1 MGFFAKL
8 FPSGDAPG
16 GGGNGGGPA
25 VYADTEASDSEPS
38 VIRDGDLAYTRAKG
52 GNGSKPSYQEAVGAP
67 VESESPLGYHVNWI
81 AVIFLNINM
90 MIGTGVFSTPASI
103 LNRTGSIGLALM
115 YWVIGFL
122 MASAGFSVYLELA
135 SYFPNRSGSEV
146 VFLEQAYPRPRHFF
160 PVAFAVQSVI
170 LSFSS
175 SNAVVLSRYLW
186 RMADITPSEWQ
197 MRGVAIAAYTLAVV
211 FVIAHNRYSLWL
223 VNFIGVLKI
232 LTLVFISVAGL
243 VVLGG
248 NVKHI
253 PDPKANFRNAFEGTT
268 SNGNDLSSALVSIVF
283 SYAGYYNAF
292 NMTNE
297 IRNPVPTLRR
307 NGAASLATVAVLYL
321 LCNVA
326 YFAAVPK
333 AEFEGA
339 SEIAAA
345 VFFSKLFGGS
355 RAAANALNF
364 LVLLSAFGNLLAVLI
379 GSSRMIREIGRLT
392 VFILAPR
399 QGVLPF
405 TNFWVSTKPFGTPLG
420 PYLLKWIMTFIM
432 IVAPPA
438 GDAFSFVVDLASYP
452 SAMFNFAMTLGVF
465 ILRRRRRRS
474 GIGRSE
480 FRAWDVVVVF
490 FLAVQ
495 VFILAMPWWPP
506 KGGPYAGSVSFW
518 YATYCVV
525 GIGIILLCVLY
536 YVAWMHVF
544 PRWLGY
550 EIRTEIVNVDA
561 NGANTHRLV
570 RVPKADVA
578 RWDEEHDEAGNLRRR
593 HGGAAATTTELE
605 SNNSNEKVL

>member
-1 MGFFAKL
+1 MVFSKFF
-8 FPSGDAPG
+8 G
-16 GGGNGGGPA
+16 GGEKSEPE
-25 VYADTEASDSEPS
+25 YRADAEASDSEPS
-38 VIRDGDLAYTRAKG
+38 IIHDGDLAYTRQKG

-67 VESESPLGYHVNWI
+67 VESNSPLGYNVNWA

-146 VFLEQAYPRPRHFF
+146 VYLEQEYPRPKHFF

-175 SNAVVLSRYLW
+175 SNAVGKFKGASPSRSLATISLPVLSRYLW
-186 RMADITPSEWQ
+186 RMADTTPSEWQ
-197 MRGVAIAAYTLAVV
+197 MRGVAIAAYTLAVI
-211 FVIAHNRYSLWL
+211 FVVAHNKYSLWL
-223 VNFIGVLKI
+223 VNFIGVLKV
-232 LTLVFISVAGL
+232 LTLVFISIAGL

-268 SNGNDLSSALVSIVF
+268 SNGNDLSGALVSIVF

-297 IRNPVPTLRR
+297 IKNPIPTLKR
-307 NGAASLATVAVLYL
+307 NGVISLGTVAVLYM
-321 LCNVA
+321 LCNIA
-326 YFAAVPK
+326 YFATVPK
-333 AEFEGA
+333 AEFKEA

-345 VFFSKLFGGS
+345 VFFSKLFGES
-355 RAAANALNF
+355 RAAANVLNF

-379 GSSRMIREIGRLT
+379 GSSRMIREIGR
-392 VFILAPR
+392 

-405 TNFWVSTKPFGTPLG
+405 TDFWVSTKPFGTPLG
-420 PYLLKWIMTFIM
+420 PYLLKWGMTFIM

-452 SAMFNFAMTLGVF
+452 SAMFNFAMTFGVF
-465 ILRRRRRRS
+465 LLRRRRTRS
-474 GIGRSE
+474 GIGRSD
-480 FRAWDVVVVF
+480 FRAWDFVVVF

-525 GIGIILLCVLY
+525 GIGIMIICGLY
-536 YVAWMHVF
+536 YVFWMYLL
-544 PRWLGY
+544 PKWMNY
-550 EIRTEIVNVDA
+550 EIRPEIVDIDA

-570 RVPKADVA
+570 KVPKAEVA
-578 RWDEEHDEAGNLRRR
+578 KWDEEHDEAGNLRRR
-593 HGGAAATTTELE
+593 NVTTVE
-605 SNNSNEKVL
+605 STGSNEKV

>member
-1 MGFFAKL
+1 MVFSRL
-8 FPSGDAPG
+8 FPSEKSG
-16 GGGNGGGPA
+16 G
-25 VYADTEASDSEPS
+25 ADSTVRADPEASDSEPS
-38 VIRDGDLAYTRAKG
+38 IIHDGDLAYTRVKG

-67 VESESPLGYHVNWI
+67 VEADSPLGYHVNWVAI
-81 AVIFLNINM
+81 IFLNINM
-90 MIGTGVFSTPASI
+90 MVGTGVFSTPASI

-146 VFLEQAYPRPRHFF
+146 VYLEQQYPRPKHFF

-197 MRGVAIAAYTLAVV
+197 MRGVAIAAYTLAVICV
-211 FVIAHNRYSLWL
+211 LAHNRYSLWL
-223 VNFIGVLKI
+223 VNFIGVLKL
-232 LTLVFISVAGL
+232 LTLVFISIAGL

-268 SNGNDLSSALVSIVF
+268 SNGNDLSNALVSIIF

-297 IRNPVPTLRR
+297 IKNPIPTLKK
-307 NGAASLATVAVLYL
+307 NGIISLLTVAILYM
-321 LCNVA
+321 LCNIA

-333 AEFEGA
+333 AEFKGA

-355 RAAANALNF
+355 KAAANVLNF

-379 GSSRMIREIGRLT
+379 GSSRMIREIGR
-392 VFILAPR
+392 

-420 PYLLKWIMTFIM
+420 PYMLKWTMTFIM

-438 GDAFSFVVDLASYP
+438 GDAFSFDAVVDLASYP
-452 SAMFNFAMTLGVF
+452 SAIFNFAMTFGVF
-465 ILRRRRRRS
+465 VLRRRRQRS
-474 GIGRSE
+474 GISRSE
-480 FRAWDVVVVF
+480 FRAWDFVVLF
-490 FLAVQ
+490 FLAIQ
-495 VFILAMPWWPP
+495 VFVLAMPWWPP

-525 GIGIILLCVLY
+525 GIGIILLCILY
-536 YVAWMHVF
+536 YVLWMYVL

-550 EIRTEIVNVDA
+550 EIRTEIVEVDS

-570 RVPKADVA
+570 RVPKAEVA
-578 RWDEEHDEAGNLRRR
+578 AWDEVHDEAGNLRRR
-593 HGGAAATTTELE
+593 HVSTELD
-605 SNNSNEKVL
+605 SGNSNEKGL

>member
-8 FPSGDAPG
+8 FPSGDAS
-16 GGGNGGGPA
+16 GGGNSGGPA

-38 VIRDGDLAYTRAKG
+38 IIRDGDLAYTRVKG

-67 VESESPLGYHVNWI
+67 VESDSPLGYHVNWV

-232 LTLVFISVAGL
+232 LTLVFISIAGL

-297 IRNPVPTLRR
+297 IRNPIPTLRK
-307 NGAASLATVAVLYL
+307 NGVASLVTVAVLYL

-345 VFFSKLFGGS
+345 VFFSKLFGDS
-355 RAAANALNF
+355 RAAANVLNF

-379 GSSRMIREIGRLT
+379 GSSRMIREIG
-392 VFILAPR
+392 R

-570 RVPKADVA
+570 RVPKAEVA

-593 HGGAAATTTELE
+593 HGAATTTTTTTTELE
-605 SNNSNEKVL
+605 SSNSNEKVL

>member
-1 MGFFAKL
+1 MVFSKL
-8 FPSGDAPG
+8 FG
-16 GGGNGGGPA
+16 GGEKSEPEYR
-25 VYADTEASDSEPS
+25 VDHEASDSEPS
-38 VIRDGDLAYTRAKG
+38 IIHDGNLAYTRQKG

-67 VESESPLGYHVNWI
+67 VESQSPLGYHVGWA

-103 LNRTGSIGLALM
+103 LNRTGSVGLALL

-122 MASAGFSVYLELA
+122 MAAAGFSVYLELA

-146 VFLEQAYPRPRHFF
+146 VYLEQQYPRPKHFF

-197 MRGVAIAAYTLAVV
+197 MRGVAIAAYTLAVICV
-211 FVIAHNRYSLWL
+211 LAHNRYSLWL

-232 LTLVFISVAGL
+232 LTLVFISIAGL

-268 SNGNDLSSALVSIVF
+268 NNGNDLSNALVSIIF

-297 IRNPVPTLRR
+297 IKNPIPTLKK
-307 NGAASLATVAVLYL
+307 NGIISLGTVAILYM
-321 LCNVA
+321 LCNIA
-326 YFAAVPK
+326 YFATVSK
-333 AEFEGA
+333 AEFAEA

-345 VFFSKLFGGS
+345 VFFSKLFGES
-355 RAAANALNF
+355 KAAANVLNF

-379 GSSRMIREIGRLT
+379 GSSRMIREIGR
-392 VFILAPR
+392 

-405 TNFWVSTKPFGTPLG
+405 TEFWVSTKPFGTPLG
-420 PYLLKWIMTFIM
+420 PYLLKWAMTFIM

-438 GDAFSFVVDLASYP
+438 GDAFSFVVDLQTYP
-452 SAMFNFAMTLGVF
+452 SAMFNFAMTYGVF

-474 GIGRSE
+474 GIGRSD
-480 FRAWDVVVVF
+480 FQAWDFVVLF
-490 FLAVQ
+490 FLAIQ
-495 VFILAMPWWPP
+495 VFVLAMPWWPP

-525 GIGIILLCVLY
+525 GIGIMIVCGLY
-536 YVAWMHVF
+536 YVFWMYLL
-544 PRWLGY
+544 PKWMGY
-550 EIRTEIVNVDA
+550 EIRTEIVEVD
-561 NGANTHRLV
+561 NDGANTHRLV
-570 RVPKADVA
+570 KVPKAEVA
-578 RWDEEHDEAGNLRRR
+578 QWDSEHDEAGNLRRR
-593 HGGAAATTTELE
+593 DVTTVEIE
-605 SNNSNEKVL
+605 SSGSNEKTA

>member
-8 FPSGDAPG
+8 FPSGDAS
-16 GGGNGGGPA
+16 GGGNSGGPA
-25 VYADTEASDSEPS
+25 AYADTEASDSEPS
-38 VIRDGDLAYTRAKG
+38 IIRDGDLAYTRVKG

-67 VESESPLGYHVNWI
+67 VESDSPLGYHVNWI

-232 LTLVFISVAGL
+232 LTLVFISIAGL

-253 PDPKANFRNAFEGTT
+253 PDPKANFRDAFEGTT

-297 IRNPVPTLRR
+297 IRNPIPTLRK
-307 NGAASLATVAVLYL
+307 NGVASLVTVAVLYL

-345 VFFSKLFGGS
+345 VFFSKLFGDS
-355 RAAANALNF
+355 RAAANVLNF

-379 GSSRMIREIGRLT
+379 GSSRMIREIG
-392 VFILAPR
+392 R

-480 FRAWDVVVVF
+480 FRAWDAVVVF

-550 EIRTEIVNVDA
+550 EIRTEIVDVDA

-570 RVPKADVA
+570 RVPKAEVA
-578 RWDEEHDEAGNLRRR
+578 RWDEEHDEAGKLRRR
-593 HGGAAATTTELE
+593 HGAAAATATTTELE
-605 SNNSNEKVL
+605 SSNSNENVL

>member
-1 MGFFAKL
+1 MVFSKFF
-8 FPSGDAPG
+8 G
-16 GGGNGGGPA
+16 GGEKSEPEYRVDA
-25 VYADTEASDSEPS
+25 EASDSEPS
-38 VIRDGDLAYTRAKG
+38 IIHDGDLAYTRQKG

-67 VESESPLGYHVNWI
+67 VESNSPLGYNVNWA

-90 MIGTGVFSTPASI
+90 MIGTAASI

-146 VFLEQAYPRPRHFF
+146 VYLEQEYPRPKHFF

-186 RMADITPSEWQ
+186 RMADTTPSEWQ
-197 MRGVAIAAYTLAVV
+197 MRGVAIAAYTLAVI
-211 FVIAHNRYSLWL
+211 FVIAHNKYSLWL
-223 VNFIGVLKI
+223 VNFIGVLKV
-232 LTLVFISVAGL
+232 LTLVFISIAGL

-268 SNGNDLSSALVSIVF
+268 SNGNDLSGALVSIVF

-297 IRNPVPTLRR
+297 IKNPIPTLKR
-307 NGAASLATVAVLYL
+307 NGVISLGTVAVLYM
-321 LCNVA
+321 LCNIA
-326 YFAAVPK
+326 YFATVPK
-333 AEFEGA
+333 AEFKGA

-345 VFFSKLFGGS
+345 VFFSKLFGES
-355 RAAANALNF
+355 RAAANVLNF

-379 GSSRMIREIGRLT
+379 GSSRMIREIGR
-392 VFILAPR
+392 

-405 TNFWVSTKPFGTPLG
+405 TDFWVSTKPFGTPLG
-420 PYLLKWIMTFIM
+420 PYLLKWGMTFIM

-452 SAMFNFAMTLGVF
+452 SAMFNFAMTFGVF
-465 ILRRRRRRS
+465 LLRRRRTRS
-474 GIGRSE
+474 GIGRSD
-480 FRAWDVVVVF
+480 FRAWDFVVVF

-525 GIGIILLCVLY
+525 GIGMRGVVVTNSAPSMIICGLY
-536 YVAWMHVF
+536 YVFWMYLL
-544 PRWLGY
+544 PKWMNY
-550 EIRTEIVNVDA
+550 EIRPEIVDIDA

-570 RVPKADVA
+570 KVPKAEVA
-578 RWDEEHDEAGNLRRR
+578 KWDEEHDEAGNLRRR
-593 HGGAAATTTELE
+593 NVTTVE
-605 SNNSNEKVL
+605 SNGSNEKV

>member
-1 MGFFAKL
+1 MVFGKL
-8 FPSGDAPG
+8 FG
-16 GGGNGGGPA
+16 GGEKSSDPEYR
-25 VYADTEASDSEPS
+25 VDTEASDSEPS
-38 VIRDGDLAYTRAKG
+38 IIHDGNLAYTRQKG

-67 VESESPLGYHVNWI
+67 VESNSPLGYNVGWA

-103 LNRTGSIGLALM
+103 LNRTGSIGLSLI
-115 YWVIGFL
+115 YWLIGFL

-146 VFLEQAYPRPRHFF
+146 VYLEQAYPRPKHFF

-197 MRGVAIAAYTLAVV
+197 MRGVAIAAYTLAVICV
-211 FVIAHNRYSLWL
+211 LAHNRYSLWL
-223 VNFIGVLKI
+223 VNAIGVLKI
-232 LTLVFISVAGL
+232 LTLVFIGIAGL

-248 NVKHI
+248 NIKHI
-253 PDPKANFRNAFEGTT
+253 PDPKANFRNAFDGTT
-268 SNGNDLSSALVSIVF
+268 TNGNDLSNALVSIIF

-297 IRNPVPTLRR
+297 IKNPIPTLKR
-307 NGAASLATVAVLYL
+307 NGVISLGTVAVLYM

-326 YFAAVPK
+326 YFATVSK
-333 AEFEGA
+333 AEFAEA

-345 VFFSKLFGGS
+345 VFFSKLFGES
-355 RAAANALNF
+355 RAAANVLNF

-379 GSSRMIREIGRLT
+379 GSSRMIREIGR
-392 VFILAPR
+392 

-405 TNFWVSTKPFGTPLG
+405 TNFWVSTRPFGTPLG
-420 PYLLKWIMTFIM
+420 PYLLKWAMTFFM

-438 GDAFSFVVDLASYP
+438 GDAFSFVVDLQTYP
-452 SAMFNFAMTLGVF
+452 SAMFNFAMTYGVF

-474 GIGRSE
+474 GIGRSD
-480 FRAWDVVVVF
+480 FRAWDFVVVF
-490 FLAVQ
+490 FLAIQ
-495 VFILAMPWWPP
+495 VFVLAMPWWPP
-506 KGGPYAGSVSFW
+506 KGGPYTGSVSFW

-525 GIGIILLCVLY
+525 GIGIMIVCGLY
-536 YVAWMHVF
+536 YVFWMYLL
-544 PRWLGY
+544 PKWMGY
-550 EIRTEIVNVDA
+550 EIRTEIVEVGND
-561 NGANTHRLV
+561 GANTHRLV
-570 RVPKADVA
+570 KVPKAEVVQWDV
-578 RWDEEHDEAGNLRRR
+578 EHDEAGNLRRR
-593 HGGAAATTTELE
+593 NVTTVEIE
-605 SNNSNEKVL
+605 SSGSNEKTV

>member
-1 MGFFAKL
+1 MVFGKL
-8 FPSGDAPG
+8 FG
-16 GGGNGGGPA
+16 GGEKSSEPEYR
-25 VYADTEASDSEPS
+25 VDTEASDSEPS
-38 VIRDGDLAYTRAKG
+38 IIHDGNLAYTRQKG

-67 VESESPLGYHVNWI
+67 VESNSPLGYNVGWA

-103 LNRTGSIGLALM
+103 LNRTGSIGLSLI
-115 YWVIGFL
+115 YWLIGFL

-146 VFLEQAYPRPRHFF
+146 VYLEQAYPRPKHFF

-197 MRGVAIAAYTLAVV
+197 MRGVAIAAYTLAVICV
-211 FVIAHNRYSLWL
+211 LAHNRYSLWL
-223 VNFIGVLKI
+223 VNAIGVLKI
-232 LTLVFISVAGL
+232 LTLVFISIAGL

-248 NVKHI
+248 NIKHI
-253 PDPKANFRNAFEGTT
+253 PDPKANFRNAFDGTT
-268 SNGNDLSSALVSIVF
+268 TNGNDLSNALVSIIF

-297 IRNPVPTLRR
+297 IKNPIPTLKR
-307 NGAASLATVAVLYL
+307 NGVISLGTVAVLYM

-326 YFAAVPK
+326 YFATVSK
-333 AEFEGA
+333 AEFAEA

-345 VFFSKLFGGS
+345 VFFSKLFGES
-355 RAAANALNF
+355 RAAANVLNF

-379 GSSRMIREIGRLT
+379 GSSRMIREIGR
-392 VFILAPR
+392 

-405 TNFWVSTKPFGTPLG
+405 TNFWVSTRPFGTPLG
-420 PYLLKWIMTFIM
+420 PYLLKWAMTFIM

-438 GDAFSFVVDLASYP
+438 GDAFSFVVDLQTYP
-452 SAMFNFAMTLGVF
+452 SAMFNFAMTYGVF

-474 GIGRSE
+474 GIGRSD
-480 FRAWDVVVVF
+480 FRAWDLVVVF
-490 FLAVQ
+490 FLAIQ
-495 VFILAMPWWPP
+495 VFVLAMPWWPP

-525 GIGIILLCVLY
+525 GIGIMIVCGLY
-536 YVAWMHVF
+536 YVFWMYLL
-544 PRWLGY
+544 PKWMGY
-550 EIRTEIVNVDA
+550 EIRTEIVEVGND
-561 NGANTHRLV
+561 GANTHRLV
-570 RVPKADVA
+570 KVPKAEVVQ
-578 RWDEEHDEAGNLRRR
+578 WDAEHDEAGNLRRR
-593 HGGAAATTTELE
+593 NVTTVEIE
-605 SNNSNEKVL
+605 SSGSNEKTV

>member
-1 MGFFAKL
+1 MGFLEKL
-8 FPSGDAPG
+8 FPSGDTTGSG
-16 GGGNGGGPA
+16 GGGTA
-25 VYADTEASDSEPS
+25 VNADTEASDSEPS
-38 VIRDGDLAYTRAKG
+38 IIHDGGLAYTRVKG
-52 GNGSKPSYQEAVGAP
+52 GNGSNPSYQEAVGAP
-67 VESESPLGYHVNWI
+67 VESDSPLGYHVNWVAI
-81 AVIFLNINM
+81 IFLNVNM
-90 MIGTGVFSTPASI
+90 MVGTGVFSTPASF
-103 LNRTGSIGLALM
+103 LNRTGSVGLALV

-122 MASAGFSVYLELA
+122 MAAAGFSVYLELA

-146 VFLEQAYPRPRHFF
+146 VYLEQAYPRPKHFF

-170 LSFSS
+170 LSFIS
-175 SNAVVLSRYLW
+175 SNAVDAR
-186 RMADITPSEWQ
+186 RRH
-197 MRGVAIAAYTLAVV
+197 RGVAIAAYTLAVIC
-211 FVIAHNRYSLWL
+211 VIAHNRYSLWL

-248 NVKHI
+248 NVKHV
-253 PDPKANFRNAFEGTT
+253 PDPRVNFRNAFEGAT

-283 SYAGYYNAF
+283 SDAGYYNAF

-297 IRNPVPTLRR
+297 VRNPIPTLRK
-307 NGAASLATVAVLYL
+307 NGAFSLLTVAVLYV
-321 LCNVA
+321 LCNIA

-333 AEFEGA
+333 AEFESA

-345 VFFSKLFGGS
+345 AFFSKLFGGS
-355 RAAANALNF
+355 RAAANVLNF

-379 GSSRMIREIGRLT
+379 GTSRMIREIGR
-392 VFILAPR
+392 

-405 TNFWVSTKPFGTPLG
+405 TSFWVSTKPFGTPLG
-420 PYLLKWIMTFIM
+420 PYLLKWVMNFIM

-452 SAMFNFAMTLGVF
+452 SAIFNFAMTLGVF
-465 ILRRRRRRS
+465 LLRRRRRRS
-474 GIGRSE
+474 GISRSE

-506 KGGPYAGSVSFW
+506 KGGPYAGNVSFW

-525 GIGIILLCVLY
+525 GIGIIVLRVLY
-536 YVAWMHVF
+536 YVAWMHVL

-550 EIRTEIVNVDA
+550 EIRSEIVNVDA

-570 RVPKADVA
+570 RVPKAEVA
-578 RWDEEHDEAGNLRRR
+578 RWDDEHDEAGNLRRR
-593 HGGAAATTTELE
+593 HATTTPELE
-605 SNNSNEKVL
+605 FNNSNEKAL

>member
-8 FPSGDAPG
+8 FPSGDASG
-16 GGGNGGGPA
+16 GGGPA
-25 VYADTEASDSEPS
+25 VHADTEASDSEPYI
-38 VIRDGDLAYTRAKG
+38 IRDGDLAYTRVKG

-67 VESESPLGYHVNWI
+67 VESDSPLGYHVNWI
-81 AVIFLNINM
+81 AIIFLNINM
-90 MIGTGVFSTPASI
+90 MVGTGVFSTPASI

-146 VFLEQAYPRPRHFF
+146 VYLEQAYPRPRHFF

-186 RMADITPSEWQ
+186 RMANITPSEWQ
-197 MRGVAIAAYTLAVV
+197 MRGVAIAAYTLAVIC
-211 FVIAHNRYSLWL
+211 VIAHNRYSLWL

-232 LTLVFISVAGL
+232 LTLVF
-243 VVLGG
+243 
-248 NVKHI
+248 
-253 PDPKANFRNAFEGTT
+253 
-268 SNGNDLSSALVSIVF
+268 NGNDLSSALVSIVF

-297 IRNPVPTLRR
+297 IRDPVPTLRR
-307 NGAASLATVAVLYL
+307 NGAVSLLVVAVLYM

-333 AEFEGA
+333 AEFAGA

-345 VFFSKLFGGS
+345 VFFSKLFGAS
-355 RAAANALNF
+355 RAAANVLNF

-379 GSSRMIREIGRLT
+379 GSSRMIREIGRCTPVHQLLGIDQALRDPSGPVPAQVDHDLHHDRRAARRRRLLLRYAPDSSPHSTTYDTFLT
-392 VFILAPR
+392 S
-399 QGVLPF
+399 F
-405 TNFWVSTKPFGTPLG
+405 TNTRARRP
-420 PYLLKWIMTFIM
+420 
-432 IVAPPA
+432 APPPP
-438 GDAFSFVVDLASYP
+438 VVDLGTYP
-452 SAMFNFAMTLGVF
+452 TAMFNMAMTLGVF
-465 ILRRRRRRS
+465 VLRRRRRRS

-480 FRAWDVVVVF
+480 FRAWDLVVVF

-495 VFILAMPWWPP
+495 VFVLAMPWWPP

-525 GIGIILLCVLY
+525 GIGIILLCVIY
-536 YVAWMHVF
+536 YIAWMYVF

-550 EIRTEIVNVDA
+550 EIRTEVVDVDG

-578 RWDEEHDEAGNLRRR
+578 QWDEEHDEAGNLRRR
-593 HGGAAATTTELE
+593 RHAITTTTAELE
-605 SNNSNEKVL
+605 SSNSNEKVL

>member
-1 MGFFAKL
+1 MGLFAKL
-8 FPSGDAPG
+8 FPSGGAS
-16 GGGNGGGPA
+16 A
-25 VYADTEASDSEPS
+25 VHADTEASDSEPS
-38 VIRDGDLAYTRAKG
+38 IIHDGGLAYTRVKG

-67 VESESPLGYHVNWI
+67 VESDSPLGYHVNWI
-81 AVIFLNINM
+81 AIIFLNVNM
-90 MIGTGVFSTPASI
+90 MIGTGIFSTPASI
-103 LNRTGSIGLALM
+103 LSRTGSIGLALM

-146 VFLEQAYPRPRHFF
+146 VFLEQAYPRPKHFF

-186 RMADITPSEWQ
+186 RMADTTPSEWQ
-197 MRGVAIAAYTLAVV
+197 MRGVAIAAYTLAVIC
-211 FVIAHNRYSLWL
+211 VIAHNRYSLWL
-223 VNFIGVLKI
+223 VNFIGALKI
-232 LTLVFISVAGL
+232 LTLVLPTSAT
-243 VVLGG
+243 
-248 NVKHI
+248 
-253 PDPKANFRNAFEGTT
+253 PSTARPATATT
-268 SNGNDLSSALVSIVF
+268 SNGNDLSNALVSIVF

-297 IRNPVPTLRR
+297 IRNPIPTLRR
-307 NGAASLATVAVLYL
+307 NGVVSLLTVAVLYM
-321 LCNVA
+321 LCNIA

-333 AEFEGA
+333 AEFKGA

-345 VFFSKLFGGS
+345 VFLSKLFGSS
-355 RAAANALNF
+355 RAAANVLNF

-379 GSSRMIREIGRLT
+379 GSSRMIREIG
-392 VFILAPR
+392 R

-452 SAMFNFAMTLGVF
+452 SAIFNFAMTFGVF
-465 ILRRRRRRS
+465 ILRRRRQRS

-506 KGGPYAGSVSFW
+506 KGGPYAGDVSFW

-525 GIGIILLCVLY
+525 GIGIILLCILY
-536 YVAWMHVF
+536 YIAWMYVL

-561 NGANTHRLV
+561 KGANTHRLV
-570 RVPKADVA
+570 RVPKAEVA

-593 HGGAAATTTELE
+593 HATTTTITELE
-605 SNNSNEKVL
+605 SSNSNEKVL

>member
-1 MGFFAKL
+1 MVFSKL
-8 FPSGDAPG
+8 FPSGDKSG
-16 GGGNGGGPA
+16 G
-25 VYADTEASDSEPS
+25 ADSTVRVDPEASDSEPS
-38 VIRDGDLAYTRAKG
+38 IIHDGDLAYTRVKG
-52 GNGSKPSYQEAVGAP
+52 GNGSKPSYQEAIGAP
-67 VESESPLGYHVNWI
+67 VEADSPLGYHVNWI
-81 AVIFLNINM
+81 AIIFLNINM
-90 MIGTGVFSTPASI
+90 MVGTGVFSTPASI

-146 VFLEQAYPRPRHFF
+146 VYLEQAYPGRSTSSPW
-160 PVAFAVQSVI
+160 
-170 LSFSS
+170 LSPS
-175 SNAVVLSRYLW
+175 SRYLW

-211 FVIAHNRYSLWL
+211 CVLAHNRYSLWL
-223 VNFIGVLKI
+223 VNFIGVLKL
-232 LTLVFISVAGL
+232 LTLVFISIAGL

-268 SNGNDLSSALVSIVF
+268 SNGNDLSSALVSIIF

-297 IRNPVPTLRR
+297 IKNPIPTLKK
-307 NGAASLATVAVLYL
+307 NGIISLMTVAILYM
-321 LCNVA
+321 LCNIA

-333 AEFEGA
+333 AEFAEA

-345 VFFSKLFGGS
+345 VFFSKLFVGS
-355 RAAANALNF
+355 KAAANVLNF

-379 GSSRMIREIGRLT
+379 GSSRMIREIGRC
-392 VFILAPR
+392 APVHELL
-399 QGVLPF
+399 GVDQALRY
-405 TNFWVSTKPFGTPLG
+405 PLG
-420 PYLLKWIMTFIM
+420 PYMLKWTMTFIM

-452 SAMFNFAMTLGVF
+452 SAIFNFAMTFGVF
-465 ILRRRRRRS
+465 VLRRRRQRS
-474 GIGRSE
+474 GISRSE
-480 FRAWDVVVVF
+480 FRAWDFVVLF
-490 FLAVQ
+490 FLAIQ
-495 VFILAMPWWPP
+495 VFVLAMPWWPP

-536 YVAWMHVF
+536 YVFWMYLL

-550 EIRTEIVNVDA
+550 EIRTEIVDVDS

-570 RVPKADVA
+570 RIPKAQVA
-578 RWDEEHDEAGNLRRR
+578 QWDEEHDEAGNLRRR
-593 HGGAAATTTELE
+593 RVTTELE
-605 SNNSNEKVL
+605 SSNSNEKGL